1 MLVNLRNKI
10 KEILLGEVK
19 EIIMTARNDNMIV
32 VEEKGNG
39 DSATIADV
47 KIGELFSRIL
57 PELLPKSI
65 VINEEDFSE
74 EVFEKMKTTRYI
86 WVVDPIDGTK
96 AFRTQNNNEYCVGI
110 GLLDNLKPVL
120 SLVYLPEYEF
130 NGEKGLIFEAIDS
143 EDGAKVNDRKILIT
157 DKDDIS
163 KLLCI
168 NHIHRDTK
176 LNEIE
181 EIISKQ
187 CKNSETIRAYEG
199 HSTLA
204 NYALVVADDLNRIF
218 TRRNANLWDVEQSA
232 YIVEKAGGTVFYND
246 GTDIFPLDLNRLFV
260 KTDENNNKFLI
271 IDANI
276 ACAKSIKKNL
286 FDHFFDHNPSEI

>member
-1 MLVNLRNKI
+1 MLEQLRDEI
-10 KEILLGEVK
+10 KEMLYGEILT
-19 EIIMTARNDNMIV
+19 IIEQTRKNMVV

-47 KIGELFSRIL
+47 KIGELLSKKL
-57 PELLPKSI
+57 PQLLQNSI
-65 VINEEDFSE
+65 VINEEDFDENLFE
-74 EVFEKMKTTRYI
+74 EMKNREYVWI
-86 WVVDPIDGTK
+86 VDPIDGTK
-96 AFRTQNNNEYCVGI
+96 AFRTPGNNEYCVGI
-110 GLLDNLKPVL
+110 GLLQNLKPVL

-130 NGEKGLIFEAIDS
+130 KGEKGLLFEAIDG
-143 EDGAKVNDRKILIT
+143 EEGAKVNNKKIFVT
-157 DKDDIS
+157 DKDDLS
-163 KLLCI
+163 KILCI
-168 NHIHRDTK
+168 NHIHRDTE

-181 EIISKQ
+181 EKISSQ
-187 CKNSETIRAYEG
+187 CGKREKIRAYEG

-218 TRRNANLWDVEQSA
+218 TRRNANIWDVEQSA

-246 GTDIFPLDLNRLFV
+246 GTDIFPIDLDRLKV

-276 ACAKSIKKNL
+276 ACSKSLKNK
-286 FDHFFDHNPSEI
+286 II

>member
-1 MLVNLRNKI
+1 MLEKLRNEI
-10 KEILLGEVK
+10 KKILLIEVK
-19 EIIMTARNDNMIV
+19 DIIMTARNENMIV

-47 KIGELFSRIL
+47 KIGELFSKRL
-57 PELLPKSI
+57 PELLPNSI
-65 VINEEDFSE
+65 VINEEDFSQ
-74 EVFEKMKTTRYI
+74 EVFEKMKTTKYI

-96 AFRTQNNNEYCVGI
+96 AFRTPNNNEYCVGI
-110 GLLDNLKPVL
+110 GLLEDLKPVL

-130 NGEKGLIFEAIDS
+130 NGEKGLLFEAIDT
-143 EDGAKVNDRKILIT
+143 EDGAKVNDRKILVT
-157 DKDDIS
+157 DKEKLS

-168 NHIHRDTK
+168 NHIHRDTE

-181 EIISKQ
+181 EKISSK
-187 CKNSETIRAYEG
+187 CGKREKIRAYEG

-232 YIVEKAGGTVFYND
+232 YIVEKAGGTVFYDD
-246 GTDIFPLDLNRLFV
+246 GTDIFPLDLNRLKV
-260 KTDENNNKFLI
+260 KIDENGNQFLI
-271 IDANI
+271 IDSNI
-276 ACAKSIKKNL
+276 ACAKSIKKEL
-286 FDHFFDHNPSEI
+286 EQLEIIKKKYKL

>member
-1 MLVNLRNKI
+1 MLNNLRDEI
-10 KEILLGEVK
+10 KNILLTEVK
-19 EIIMTARNDNMIV
+19 DIITKARNENMIV

-39 DSATIADV
+39 DSVTIADV
-47 KIGELFSRIL
+47 KIGELFSKRL
-57 PELLPKSI
+57 PELLLDSI

-74 EVFEKMKTTRYI
+74 QVFEKMKITKYI

-96 AFRTQNNNEYCVGI
+96 AFRTPNNNEYCVGI
-110 GLLDNLKPVL
+110 GLLEDLKPVL

-130 NGEKGLIFEAIDS
+130 NGEKGLLFEAM
-143 EDGAKVNDRKILIT
+143 ENEEGAKVNDKKILVT
-157 DKDDIS
+157 DKEDLSQLI
-163 KLLCI
+163 CI
-168 NHIHRDTK
+168 NHIHRDTE

-181 EIISKQ
+181 DKISNK
-187 CKNSETIRAYEG
+187 CGKREKIRAYEG

-246 GTDIFPLDLNRLFV
+246 GADIFPLDLNRLKV
-260 KTDENNNKFLI
+260 KTDENGNNFLI
-271 IDANI
+271 IDSNI
-276 ACAKSIKKNL
+276 ACAKTVKK
-286 FDHFFDHNPSEI
+286 EILSLINDI

>member
-1 MLVNLRNKI
+1 MLNNLRDEI
-10 KEILLGEVK
+10 KNILLTEVK
-19 EIIMTARNDNMIV
+19 DIITKARNENMIV

-47 KIGELFSRIL
+47 KIGELFSKRL
-57 PELLPKSI
+57 PELLSDSI

-74 EVFEKMKTTRYI
+74 KVFEQMKTTKYI

-96 AFRTQNNNEYCVGI
+96 AFRTPDNNEYCVGI
-110 GLLDNLKPVL
+110 GLLEDLKPVL

-130 NGEKGLIFEAIDS
+130 NGEKGLLFEAIDT
-143 EDGAKVNDRKILIT
+143 EEGAKVNDRKILVT
-157 DKDDIS
+157 DKENLS
-163 KLLCI
+163 ELLCI
-168 NHIHRDTK
+168 NHIHRDTE

-181 EIISKQ
+181 DKISSK
-187 CKNSETIRAYEG
+187 CGNREKIRAYEG

-246 GTDIFPLDLNRLFV
+246 GTDIFPLDLNRLKV
-260 KTDENNNKFLI
+260 KIDENGNIFLI
-271 IDANI
+271 IDSNI
-276 ACAKSIKKNL
+276 ACAKTVKTKILTLLK
-286 FDHFFDHNPSEI
+286 

>member
-1 MLVNLRNKI
+1 MLESLRDKI
-10 KEILLGEVK
+10 KEILLSEVK
-19 EIIMTARNDNMIV
+19 DIIMTARNENMIV

-47 KIGELFSRIL
+47 KIGELFSKVL
-57 PELLPKSI
+57 PELLPNSL

-74 EVFEKMKTTRYI
+74 QVFEKMKTTRYI

-96 AFRTQNNNEYCVGI
+96 AFRTPNNNEYCVGI

-130 NGEKGLIFEAIDS
+130 NGEKGLMFEAIDT
-143 EDGAKVNDRKILIT
+143 EEGAKLNGRNILVT
-157 DKDDIS
+157 DKDNLS
-163 KLLCI
+163 ELLCI
-168 NHIHRDTK
+168 DHIHRDTE

-181 EIISKQ
+181 EKISSK
-187 CKNSETIRAYEG
+187 CGRREKIRAYEG

-204 NYALVVADDLNRIF
+204 NYALVVADNLNRIF
-218 TRRNANLWDVEQSA
+218 TRRNANLWDVEQSS

-246 GTDIFPLDLNRLFV
+246 GTDIFPLDLNRLKV
-260 KTDENNNKFLI
+260 KVDENGNNFLI
-271 IDANI
+271 IDSNI
-276 ACAKSIKKNL
+276 ACAKTVKAKILTLIK
-286 FDHFFDHNPSEI
+286 